1 MLEHVQRKTTQ
12 LVNGPENKSYNQWLR
27 EQGFFILEK
36 RRLKRDLITL
46 YSYLKR
52 GCSKGVSLFYSSRVF
67 RFLGFANHGNKAKQT
82 VSHGT
87 LKSK

>member
-1 MLEHVQRKTTQ
+1 LLEHVQRKTIQ
-12 LVNGPENKSYNQWLR
+12 LVNGPENKRYDQWLR